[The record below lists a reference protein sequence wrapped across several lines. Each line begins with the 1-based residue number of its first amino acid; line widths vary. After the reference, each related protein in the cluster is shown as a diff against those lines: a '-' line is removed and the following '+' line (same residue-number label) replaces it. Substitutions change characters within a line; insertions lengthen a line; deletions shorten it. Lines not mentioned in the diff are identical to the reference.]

1 MVAGEWAH
9 RSAAV
14 GLRCVDCGRGFPLDY
29 LRGCPAC
36 RGLIV
41 VEYDL
46 DLAAKSGIG
55 NGPGGGIWR
64 WDRLLPPTARDDR
77 VTLGEGMSPLVP
89 ARRLADRLGLRDV
102 RLKLEG
108 VNPTGSMKDRSSVTA
123 IAAAQSFDFER
134 VVCVSSGNMGSSIA
148 NYAARAGL
156 KAFVFSA
163 AYATEA
169 QIDHMAAGTADM
181 YVYDGPYDAMS
192 AAIQPV
198 FDEGLAFDAG
208 SSPNPY
214 NSEGQKT
221 LAFEIVEQLGERSP
235 DVVVYPLGA
244 GDLFLAATRGFE
256 QYAYAGFTDFA
267 PLPVVAQSRASA
279 GVVRALE
286 GGGDYEAVQAGDSIA
301 GGVLV
306 GDMGAKGHLALRK
319 LREAGGL
326 GAAVDDDEI
335 AEWQTWLARNEG
347 VWAGPTASVVLP
359 ALERLT
365 ADGAIGRDASVVAVL
380 SETGLKGGQPPHRP
394 PTAEASVDTLRALFA
409 DS

>member
-1 MVAGEWAH
+1 MAGEWAH

-14 GLRCVDCGRGFPLDY
+14 GLRCVNCGRGFALDY
-29 LRGCPAC
+29 LRGCPEC
-36 RGLIV
+36 RGLV
-41 VEYDL
+41 FVEYDL

-123 IAAAQSFDFER
+123 IAAAQSFGSER
-134 VVCVSSGNMGSSIA
+134 VVCVSSGNMGSSIS

-156 KAFVFSA
+156 QAFVFSA
-163 AYATEA
+163 AYTSES
-169 QIDHMAAGTADM
+169 QIDHMAAGTANM
-181 YVYDGPYDAMS
+181 YVYGGAYDAMA

-198 FDEGLAFDAG
+198 FEEDLAFDAG
-208 SSPNPY
+208 SSLNPY

-256 QYAYAGFTDFA
+256 QYDNAGFTDFA
-267 PLPVVAQSRASA
+267 PLPVVAQSSASA

-306 GDMGAKGHLALRK
+306 GDMGVKGHLALRK

-359 ALERLT
+359 ALEQL
-365 ADGAIGRDASVVAVL
+365 AASGAIGRDASVVAVL

-394 PTAEASVDTLRALFA
+394 PKVETSADALRALFA

>member
-1 MVAGEWAH
+1 MASEWVH
-9 RSAAV
+9 RTAAV

-29 LRGCPAC
+29 LRRCPEC
-36 RGLIV
+36 GGLV
-41 VEYDL
+41 FVEYDL

-123 IAAAQSFDFER
+123 IAAAQSFGFER

-163 AYATEA
+163 AYASES
-169 QIDHMAAGTADM
+169 QIDHMAAGTANM
-181 YVYDGPYDAMS
+181 YVYGGAYDAMA

-198 FDEGLAFDAG
+198 FEEDLAFDAG
-208 SSPNPY
+208 SSLNPY

-256 QYAYAGFTDFA
+256 QYAYAGFTDLA

-279 GVVRALE
+279 SVVRALE

-319 LREAGGL
+319 LQEAGGL
-326 GAAVDDDEI
+326 GAAVEDDEI

-359 ALERLT
+359 ALEQL
-365 ADGAIGRDASVVAVL
+365 AASGAIGRDASVVAVL

-394 PTAEASVDTLRALFA
+394 AAVEASVDALRALFA